1 MLTSWKAATGFLGR
15 RHRRAFSGHERG
27 RTERRKEVGASVLR
41 TLPVSADSDTSATGK

>member
-15 RHRRAFSGHERG
+15 RHRRAFSGQER

-41 TLPVSADSDTSATGK
+41 TLPVSADSDTSAMGK